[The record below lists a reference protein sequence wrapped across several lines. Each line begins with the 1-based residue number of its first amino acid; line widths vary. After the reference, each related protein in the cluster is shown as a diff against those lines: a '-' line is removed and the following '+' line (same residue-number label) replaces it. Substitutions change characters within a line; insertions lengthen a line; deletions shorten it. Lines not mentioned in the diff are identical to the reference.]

1 MSILAHISTIDRE
14 NLFNTSLFSIKKIN
28 WILKSRD
35 TCTLSLFYW
44 HQPKNTFTSSFID
57 QNDFL

>member
-14 NLFNTSLFSIKKIN
+14 NLFDTSLFSNKKSIGCKNQEKNYFQVYFNGIN
-28 WILKSRD
+28 LKKS
-35 TCTLSLFYW
+35 
-44 HQPKNTFTSSFID
+44 FTSSFID